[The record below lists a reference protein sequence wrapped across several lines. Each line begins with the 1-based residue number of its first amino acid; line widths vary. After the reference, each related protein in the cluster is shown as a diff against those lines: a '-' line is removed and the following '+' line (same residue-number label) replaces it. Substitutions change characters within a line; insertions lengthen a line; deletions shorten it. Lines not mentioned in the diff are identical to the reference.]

1 MNFTQYIQA
10 RKDFLQRNSQKDYV
24 YIDKGSNILLSCPH
38 GVVQTRLGAQKTAEL
53 GSLNLA
59 LYLHETQN
67 LNLIAKTMN
76 NFDDANFDEVSPY
89 KEEIKKNINKI
100 DYIIDIHGL
109 SGYEPSDINLGI
121 NFGKNILKNKELFD
135 TLVNMLTHNGFVV
148 SVDQPLSG
156 GANTIAGTFADEN
169 TWAIQIEVNYHITN
183 NPRNKKKLTL
193 LVNVLKLWLDTI
205 KNDRF

>member
-10 RKDFLQRNSQKDYV
+10 RKDFLQKNNQKDFVYV
-24 YIDKGSNILLSCPH
+24 EKDSNVLLSCPH

-59 LYLHETQN
+59 LYLHET
-67 LNLIAKTMN
+67 LGFDLIAKTMN

-89 KEEIKKNINKI
+89 KEEIKNHLNKI

-121 NFGKNILKNKELFD
+121 NFGKNVSKNKEVFE
-135 TLVNMLTHNGFVV
+135 TLVNMLSHNGFVV

-156 GANTIAGTFADEN
+156 GTNTIAGTFANDD
-169 TWAIQIEVNYHITN
+169 TWTIQMEVNYHITN
-183 NPRNKKKLTL
+183 NPRNKKKLVL
-193 LVNVLKLWLDTI
+193 LTNVLTLWLNTI
-205 KNDRF
+205 KND